1 LKAIKL
7 RRKLVVQGGLI
18 AADRTPPSS
27 SERAG
32 HGIFHGLFDG
42 IRKVVAQFVAAKF
55 ELWNGAHSMFQGAL
69 RGLLSRILVGV
80 LCPSIHSLPGTAIQP
95 RSGNPLTEA
104 AKVTERIRRPNFG
117 SLEIELTVD
126 DPKGYT
132 KTWTVKLRQF
142 LVLDTELLD
151 EICLEGEKSVQH
163 NTVK

>member
-1 LKAIKL
+1 MGFRDDLWL
-7 RRKLVVQGGLI
+7 
-18 AADRTPPSS
+18 
-27 SERAG
+27 
-32 HGIFHGLFDG
+32 DG
-42 IRKVVAQFVAAKF
+42 
-55 ELWNGAHSMFQGAL
+55 
-69 RGLLSRILVGV
+69 
-80 LCPSIHSLPGTAIQP
+80 
-95 RSGNPLTEA
+95 SGNPLTEA